1 MDEAFIRTSQS
12 NLTTTLNELSGNFSL
27 LLTRTDSI
35 TGIITSH
42 ISPKWKK
49 TNFFSL
55 VSLRKIKIDQSG
67 VFVYHLKNALDL
79 VYPGQNR
86 DVREILRIGSSE
98 DWKLAV
104 FTNLI
109 VNLDLNPLIYQYIRV
124 IFIVNFFLLLI
135 GPFIDVTFLTHVLGR
150 FPRHLPPRFTGVRQ
164 EGRGR

>member
-35 TGIITSH
+35 TRIITSH

-67 VFVYHLKNALDL
+67 VFIYYLKNALDL

-104 FTNLI
+104 FTGESREI
-109 VNLDLNPLIYQYIRV
+109 KALN
-124 IFIVNFFLLLI
+124 
-135 GPFIDVTFLTHVLGR
+135 
-150 FPRHLPPRFTGVRQ
+150 
-164 EGRGR
+164 